1 MLLAARPAERLSPY
15 ISGREHGRA
24 PATERPRSLHKCL
37 TGAQRPHSGGLPLGR
52 VHAAVDRIHRH
63 GQMSRSGGALCA
75 SVLGVTTA
83 VLTEPDLAPRDE
95 LLAELG
101 PFLSL
106 LGVLRQGAPVDDARS
121 RLVEAAADVWSRP
134 GFDTFLSR
142 PRLGFEPF
150 DYQLQAAQTVLRRM
164 RGRAILA
171 DEVGLGKTIEA
182 GLVLSELRMRGLA
195 DRSLVVVPA
204 GLTRQW
210 QEELERKFALPTII
224 TASGG
229 RDEVAYRHEP
239 VVIASL
245 ATARRDP
252 LAAALTRQPW
262 DIVIMDE
269 AHRLRNAR
277 SASGRL
283 ARGLSARYLLLL
295 TATPVENR
303 LQDLY
308 ELVSLVAPGLLG
320 TPAQFRAEHGAGA
333 PAAPRNVAGL
343 RTRTRE
349 VMVRHRRSEVSLML
363 PQRLA
368 ETVLVAPS
376 VPEAA
381 LYADIAARIRQEARG
396 AAQSRRLTLRSL
408 ARQAGSSPAAAAP
421 TLAKVG
427 WPDLARRAASITDS
441 SKPTELAARLRRAAG
456 EKVLVFTAFRQT
468 QEALARELRAH
479 DIPFAVYHGSLAR
492 ADKEKAIGAFRDDVP
507 VLLSTESAGEGRNLQ
522 FCHVM
527 VNVDLPWN
535 PMQIEQRLGRLHRV
549 GQDHDVLLTNLV
561 ARGTIE
567 QRILHVL
574 EAKINLFELVVGE
587 LDMILGKV
595 DDDFDFE
602 SSVFDAYVGA
612 RDDEEFVER
621 LAQLGEDLA
630 RARTEYLRDRA
641 NADELIG
648 PKQ

>member
-1 MLLAARPAERLSPY
+1 
-15 ISGREHGRA
+15 
-24 PATERPRSLHKCL
+24 
-37 TGAQRPHSGGLPLGR
+37 
-52 VHAAVDRIHRH
+52 
-63 GQMSRSGGALCA
+63 
-75 SVLGVTTA
+75 VTTA
-83 VLTEPDLAPRDE
+83 ALTEPDLAPADY
-95 LLAELG
+95 LLTELG
-101 PFLSL
+101 PYLSL
-106 LGVLRQGAPVDDARS
+106 LGVLRRGTPVDDARS
-121 RLVEAAADVWSRP
+121 SLVEAAADVWSRP
-134 GFDTFLSR
+134 GFDTFLSQ

-150 DYQLQAAQTVLRRM
+150 DYQLQTAQTVLRRM

-229 RDEVAYRHEP
+229 RDDIPGRHQP

-245 ATARRDP
+245 ATARREP
-252 LAAALTRQPW
+252 LAATLTRRPW

-320 TPAQFRAEHGAGA
+320 TLVQFRAEHGAGA
-333 PAAPRNVAGL
+333 PAVPRNVAGL

-376 VPEAA
+376 APEAA
-381 LYADIAARIRQEARG
+381 LYADVAARIRQEAQG
-396 AAQSRRLTLRSL
+396 AAQSRRLALRSL

-441 SKPTELAARLRRAAG
+441 SKAAELAARLRRAVG

-479 DIPFAVYHGSLAR
+479 EVPFAVYHGSLAR
-492 ADKEKAIGAFRDDVP
+492 ADKENAIGAFRDDVP

-587 LDMILGKV
+587 LDMILGRV

-612 RDDEEFVER
+612 RDDEEFAGR
-621 LAQLGEDLA
+621 LAQIGEDLA
-630 RARTEYLRDRA
+630 RARTEYLRDRT

-648 PKQ
+648 PQQ